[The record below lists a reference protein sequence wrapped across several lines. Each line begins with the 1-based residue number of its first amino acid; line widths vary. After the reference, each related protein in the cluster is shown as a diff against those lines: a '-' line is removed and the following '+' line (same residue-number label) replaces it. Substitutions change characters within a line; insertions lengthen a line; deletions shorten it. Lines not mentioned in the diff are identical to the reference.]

1 MCACMKVSDTLELKL
16 QIIVTS
22 HITIPCLELN
32 LGSQEEQLVLF
43 MAEPSLQ
50 PFTLVFSL
58 SASL

>member
-1 MCACMKVSDTLELKL
+1 MCACMRVSDTLELKL

-22 HITIPCLELN
+22 HVTIPCLELN
-32 LGSQEEQLVLF
+32 LGSQEEQLVLY
-43 MAEPSLQ
+43 MAELSLQ